1 VATRAPVLE
10 TDAGAVRGA
19 REGALA
25 VLRGVP
31 FAAPPRGALRF
42 RPPVQPEAW
51 AGVRDATRFGPAA
64 PQLAEP
70 LSQRLGL
77 APRAPVGEDC
87 LNLNVF
93 TPALD
98 GARRPVLVWIH
109 GGAFS
114 TGSGSAAAYDGARLA
129 ARGDAVVVTL
139 DYRVGALGFLHAAA
153 LPGFAPDCAD
163 LGLQDQLAALR
174 WVRAH
179 ADRIGGDPARVTV
192 IGESAGAGSI
202 CALLAMPAARGLFA
216 GAIALS
222 PAAEG
227 MLDAADAARRAER
240 FLELAGLAPGE
251 AALLA
256 ELPLE
261 ALLEAQR
268 RFAAA
273 GPWKLDMPFAPVLDG
288 RTLPCLPVEAAAVG
302 AARDVPLVIGT
313 TADEMRLFSLS
324 FDPAAI
330 GEPILRAQL
339 ARVLR
344 GAAPDGTPDAERV
357 AEGLR
362 ALRAARREPAA
373 PGDVLLA
380 AQAELRLRFP
390 AIRLAEAHARHGRAY
405 MHLFTWRSPLEGGR
419 LGACHALDIPFALG
433 TLDAPG
439 MRDFAGAGPD
449 AERLAGR
456 CMDAWLA
463 FARSGDPSHP
473 GIGPW
478 PCYDTGRRATMELG
492 ARCGVL
498 DAPLEAERRLL
509 ESVDWKTVA

>member
-1 VATRAPVLE
+1 VATQAPVLE

-19 REGALA
+19 REGGLA

-42 RPPVQPEAW
+42 RPPEPPARW
-51 AGVRDATRFGPAA
+51 TGVRDGTRFGAAA

-77 APRAPVGEDC
+77 APRAPIGEDC
-87 LNLNVF
+87 LNLNVW
-93 TPALD
+93 TPGLD

-114 TGSGSAAAYDGARLA
+114 SGSGSAAPYDGARLA

-153 LPGFAPDCAD
+153 LPGFAPECAN

-174 WVRAH
+174 WLRAH
-179 ADRIGGDPARVTV
+179 AERIGGDPARVTV
-192 IGESAGAGSI
+192 VGESAGAGSI

-227 MLDAADAARRAER
+227 MIDAADAARRAER
-240 FLELAGLAPGE
+240 FAELAGLAPAQ
-251 AALLA
+251 AARLA
-256 ELPLE
+256 ELPLD
-261 ALLEAQR
+261 ALLDVQR

-273 GPWKLDMPFAPVLDG
+273 GPWRLDMPFAPVVDG
-288 RTLPCLPVEAAAVG
+288 RTLPSLPVEAVAAG

-313 TADEMRLFSLS
+313 TADEMRLFILT
-324 FDPAAI
+324 FDPALI
-330 GEPILRAQL
+330 GEPVLRAQL
-339 ARVLR
+339 ARALR
-344 GAAPDGTPDAERV
+344 GTAADGTPDAERV
-357 AEGLR
+357 AAELP
-362 ALRAARREPAA
+362 ALLAARGAPSA

-380 AQAELRLRFP
+380 AQTGLRLRFP
-390 AIRLAEAHARHGRAY
+390 AIRLAEAQARHGRAY

-439 MRDFAGAGPD
+439 MAGLAGRGPA
-449 AERLAGR
+449 AERLAGQ

-463 FARSGDPSHP
+463 LAKSGDPSHP

-478 PCYDTGRRATMELG
+478 PCYDAARRATMELG
-492 ARCGVL
+492 ERCGAL
-498 DAPLEAERRLL
+498 EAPLEGERRLL
-509 ESVDWKTVA
+509 ESLDWKTVE